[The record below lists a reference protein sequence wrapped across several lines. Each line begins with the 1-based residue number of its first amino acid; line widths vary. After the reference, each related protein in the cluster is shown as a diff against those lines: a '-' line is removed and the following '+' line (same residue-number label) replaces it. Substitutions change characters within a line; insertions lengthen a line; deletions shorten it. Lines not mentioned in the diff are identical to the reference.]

1 MLLLYRYCKF
11 PPFLQCRDVV
21 VAVPALAPE
30 AAPVIVLSAPIAVGT
45 TVTLFPQVS
54 AGTSTALKKRSRPMQ
69 AIKKLVTSQQEI
81 ILDRLPEHRAEV
93 EEKIQLKARP
103 FLSKQI
109 EKQYH
114 VNAEFRDLTAKASVA
129 LEASEVG

>member
-1 MLLLYRYCKF
+1 MPRRGCSRSCSGTRGRTRDRSVRPHCRRDHRDTISPSVSRDLYR
-11 PPFLQCRDVV
+11 PQEEE
-21 VAVPALAPE
+21 PA
-30 AAPVIVLSAPIAVGT
+30 
-45 TVTLFPQVS
+45 
-54 AGTSTALKKRSRPMQ
+54 Q

-109 EKQYH
+109 AKQYH